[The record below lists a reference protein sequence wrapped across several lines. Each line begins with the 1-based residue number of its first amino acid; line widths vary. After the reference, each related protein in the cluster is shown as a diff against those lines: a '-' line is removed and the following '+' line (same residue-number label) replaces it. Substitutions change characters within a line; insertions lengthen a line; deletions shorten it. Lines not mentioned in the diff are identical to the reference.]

1 MEIIALD
8 KALQAI
14 IAKRNLLQNL
24 DYNDPK
30 YDALEEELHD
40 LEDDF
45 QEDYGTFL
53 EEVMQKIHDQHCPD
67 TDVLHPIAYI
77 AKAYTIEANN
87 EFVVDSSD
95 GVYVEMDKYPG
106 KETKLALAPNPMRV
120 ILNIGEEK
128 QEIVWSAKATT

>member
-1 MEIIALD
+1 MEIVALD

-14 IAKRNLLQNL
+14 IAKRNLLQDL

-30 YDALEEELHD
+30 YDDLEEELHD

-53 EEVMQKIHDQHCPD
+53 EGVMQKIHDQHCPD

-87 EFVVDSSD
+87 EFIVDSSD
-95 GVYVEMDKYPG
+95 GVYVEMEKYPG

-120 ILNIGEEK
+120 ILNIGEDK
-128 QEIVWSAKATT
+128 QEIIWSAKVAT